1 MGHEH
6 EEQTMTSITGLRGLG
21 SHPIEEGAVLMEL
34 GGQRTCVAETAA
46 ARHEHFQVVV
56 IGGGQAGLAVGYHL
70 ARAGIR
76 FVILDASE
84 RVGDAWRKRWD
95 SLRLFTSAKLD
106 GLDGMPFPA
115 PRNYFPTKD
124 EMADYL
130 ESYADHFRLPV
141 RSGMRVERLSM
152 RGNRF
157 VATCATTEFEAD
169 QIVVAMANYQR
180 PSVPDF
186 AAELSKEIV
195 QMPSIDYRNLHQLRP
210 GGVLIV
216 GAGNSGA
223 ELAMEAARGGHRVW
237 MSGRSTGSIPFRP
250 DGFVGRNLL
259 QPFVLRVIFH
269 RLLTVRTP
277 IGRSVRSKI
286 LSGGQ
291 PLIRIKPKDLR
302 AAGVQRV
309 PRVVAVRDGRPLL
322 QDGCS
327 LDMANVIW
335 CSGFRPDF
343 DWIDLPIFG
352 DDGKLRHQGGVVE
365 SQPGLYFVG
374 LTFLYAMSSSMIHG
388 VSRDAAR
395 IVTGIKAQIGSTAR
409 GEAPVRTGRAGQAA
423 ATGHVTGSSTAN
435 A

>member
-1 MGHEH
+1 
-6 EEQTMTSITGLRGLG
+6 MTSTTGLSGLD
-21 SHPIEEGAVLMEL
+21 SQLIEEGTALIEMA
-34 GGQRTCVAETAA
+34 GWRARAYETAMA
-46 ARHEHFQVVV
+46 PREHFDVIV

-70 ARAGIR
+70 ARAGVR

-84 RVGDAWRKRWD
+84 RIGDAWRKRWD

-115 PRNYFPTKD
+115 PRNHFPTKD

-130 ESYADHFRLPV
+130 ERYASHFRLPV
-141 RSGMRVERLSM
+141 RSGVRVQSLSKH
-152 RGNRF
+152 GNRF
-157 VATCATTEFEAD
+157 VARSATTEFEAA
-169 QIVVAMANYQR
+169 QVVVAMANYQH

-186 AAELSKEIV
+186 ATQLAKETV
-195 QMPSIDYRNLHQLRP
+195 QMPSSDYRSPRQFQP
-210 GGVLIV
+210 GDVLIV

-223 ELAMEAARGGHRVW
+223 ELAMEAARAGHCVW
-237 MSGRSTGSIPFRP
+237 MSGRSTGAIPFRP
-250 DGFVGRNLL
+250 AGFLGRNLL

-269 RLLTVRTP
+269 RLLTMRNP
-277 IGRSVRSKI
+277 IGRRVRSKI
-286 LSGGQ
+286 VSGGQ
-291 PLIRIKPKDLR
+291 PLIRVKPMDLA

-309 PRVVAVRDGRPLL
+309 PRVVGVREGRPLL
-322 QDGCS
+322 EDGRW
-327 LDMANVIW
+327 LDVANVIW

-352 DDGKLRHQGGVVE
+352 SDGRVQLEAGVVD

-395 IVTGIKAQIGSTAR
+395 IVAAVKARTGSTASA
-409 GEAPVRTGRAGQAA
+409 GPVRATRIEAAGTAA
-423 ATGHVTGSSTAN
+423 PAPR
-435 A
+435 

>member
-1 MGHEH
+1 
-6 EEQTMTSITGLRGLG
+6 MTSMTPFAGLH
-21 SHPIEEGAVLMEL
+21 SHLIEEGAALVEL
-34 GGQRTCVAETAA
+34 AGRRTRVGETTM
-46 ARHEHFQVVV
+46 ARPEHFDVIV
-56 IGGGQAGLAVGYHL
+56 IGGGQAGLSVGYYL
-70 ARAGIR
+70 ARANVR

-84 RVGDAWRKRWD
+84 RIGDVWRNRWD
-95 SLRLFTSAKLD
+95 SLRLFTPAKLD

-115 PRNYFPTKD
+115 PANYFPTKD

-130 ESYADHFRLPV
+130 EGYANHFHLPV
-141 RSGMRVERLSM
+141 RSGMRVEKLS
-152 RGNRF
+152 RHGNRF
-157 VATCATTEFEAD
+157 LVQCATAQFEAD
-169 QIVVAMANYQR
+169 QIVIAMANYQR
-180 PSVPDF
+180 PSVPAF

-195 QMPSIDYRNLHQLRP
+195 QMPSLEYRNLRQLQP

-223 ELAMEAARGGHRVW
+223 ELAMEAARGHQRVW
-237 MSGRSTGSIPFRP
+237 MSGRSTGAIPFRP
-250 DGFVGRNLL
+250 ERFAGRLL
-259 QPFVLRVIFH
+259 APFVFRVVFH

-291 PLIRIKPKDLR
+291 PLIRVKPEDLI

-309 PRVVAVRDGRPLL
+309 PRVVGVRDGRPLL
-322 QDGCS
+322 EDGRT
-327 LDMANVIW
+327 LEVANVIW
-335 CSGFRPDF
+335 CSGFRADF

-352 DDGKLRHQGGVVE
+352 DDGAPRHQGGVVQ

-395 IVTGIKAQIGSTAR
+395 IVTAIKARTGSTEP
-409 GEAPVRTGRAGQAA
+409 GEARVHAVMIDATGRTNASG
-423 ATGHVTGSSTAN
+423 TAN